1 MSCKCKRLYTRHGPP
16 QLIALWRNLREYS
29 MRQLPCRLIELILIF
44 VMMFA
49 VNSAKNLFRLTF
61 FECHRLL

>member
-44 VMMFA
+44 CHDVFA
-49 VNSAKNLFRLTF
+49 VNSAKNLRLTF

>member
-1 MSCKCKRLYTRHGPP
+1 
-16 QLIALWRNLREYS
+16 
-29 MRQLPCRLIELILIF
+29 MRQLPCRLIELIWIF
-44 VMMFA
+44 CHDVFA

>member
-1 MSCKCKRLYTRHGPP
+1 
-16 QLIALWRNLREYS
+16 
-29 MRQLPCRLIELILIF
+29 MRQLPCRLIELILDF
-44 VMMFA
+44 LSMSFA

>member
-1 MSCKCKRLYTRHGPP
+1 MVH
-16 QLIALWRNLREYS
+16 LIALWRNLREYS
-29 MRQLPCRLIELILIF
+29 MRQLPCRLIELILDF
-44 VMMFA
+44 VMMSFA